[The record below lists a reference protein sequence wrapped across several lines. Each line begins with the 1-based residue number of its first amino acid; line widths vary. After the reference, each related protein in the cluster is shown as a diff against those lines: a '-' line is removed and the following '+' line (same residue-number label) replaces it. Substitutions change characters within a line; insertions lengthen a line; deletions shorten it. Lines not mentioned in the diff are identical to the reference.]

1 MSGGMQSGGV
11 SKELLT
17 TKGDTHGFSNVN
29 QRVGIGA
36 DTQVLTADSA
46 QALGLK
52 WATPAGGGLLEQ
64 IESYEES
71 AATGN
76 TVTLNP
82 ASDINLDD
90 YDHLEVR
97 YAFLVTGALN
107 LHLVLDGLTSGYRYS
122 ISEDAGGTFTNTIA
136 SSQAQFV
143 ISDSTILSTNTNRVV
158 GSFKIYPMEQ
168 NEGGDMAGIETETTN
183 PSVGSSWG
191 GGVLEPFTLSSF
203 GGLTISTSANAW
215 YIHARF
221 NLQGY
226 KK

>member
-1 MSGGMQSGGV
+1 MGGGEAGV
-11 SKELLT
+11 DPPTT
-17 TKGDTHGFSNVN
+17 TKGDLSGFDTTFD
-29 QRVGIGA
+29 RVPIGA

-52 WATPAGGGLLEQ
+52 WAAAAGGGLLEQ

-97 YAFLVTGALN
+97 YAIVVTGALN
-107 LHLVLDGLTSGYRYS
+107 LNLVLDGLTTGYRYN
-122 ISEDAGGTFTNTIA
+122 ISEDVGGTFTNTFA
-136 SSQAQFV
+136 TGQAQFV
-143 ISDSTILSTNTNRVV
+143 ISDSTVIAANTHRVV

-168 NEGGDMAGIETETTN
+168 NEGADIAGIETSTTC

-191 GGVLEPFTLSSF
+191 GGVLEPFNLSSF

-215 YIHARF
+215 YIHSRF

-226 KK
+226 LK